1 MIRNI
6 AAAFAATLLVA
17 ACSTNSNTEAPSV
30 EQAFDTYLPWD
41 ANGKDVQTL
50 DNGIQYIVLKKG
62 EEGGASP
69 IASDTVEVNYEG
81 RLTTGEKFD
90 SSYDRGESIS
100 FPLNR
105 VISGWTIGLQEMVV
119 GDDYLFYIPTDL
131 GYGQNPRPGGVI
143 KPGDDLIF
151 RIELLDIVVPKTA
164 DAEAWEKYMPW
175 NPDLPEVQKTESGL
189 QYIVLASG
197 DPAGPSPENGEFVSA
212 HYEGR
217 LAETNEKFDSSF
229 ERGEPLTLPSNQ
241 VIPGWVE
248 ALELMKEGDRWLV
261 YIPSEIG
268 YGETGT
274 PGGPIPPN
282 SDLVFE
288 LDLEKVMK
296 RG

>member
-1 MIRNI
+1 MIRTI
-6 AAAFAATLLVA
+6 AAAFAATILVA
-17 ACSTNSNTEAPSV
+17 ACNTNSNTEAPSV
-30 EQAFDTYLPWD
+30 EQAFETHLPWNAD
-41 ANGKDVQTL
+41 GKDVQTL

-62 EEGGASP
+62 AEGGASP
-69 IASDTVEVNYEG
+69 VASDTVEVNYEG

-105 VISGWTIGLQEMVV
+105 VISGWTIGLQEMTV

-131 GYGQNPRPGGVI
+131 AYGQNPRPGVI

-151 RIELLDIVVPKTA
+151 RIELIDVVVPKAA
-164 DAEAWEKYMPW
+164 DTEAWEKYMPW
-175 NPDLPEVQKTESGL
+175 NPDLPEVKKTKSGL

-217 LAETNEKFDSSF
+217 LAATNELFDSSF
-229 ERGEPLTLPSNQ
+229 ERGEPLSLPSNA
-241 VIPGWVE
+241 VIEGWVE
-248 ALELMKEGDRWLV
+248 ALELMHEGDRWLV
-261 YIPSEIG
+261 FIPAEIA
-268 YGETGT
+268 YGAEGT
-274 PGGPIPPN
+274 PGGPIPPDA
-282 SDLVFE
+282 DLVFE
-288 LDLEKVMK
+288 LDLEKVQK